1 MFFLNKKDCRKL
13 DLKKRFYYKK
23 NQYFILVFNI
33 LLQSS
38 FISNVFTAKRLRFLL
53 TPNSVKVKNYC
64 VITRRSSSIIS
75 KFRLSRC
82 YFPKII
88 SEKLKE
94 IKGYDEIGIVLVLG
108 IKFVGSSPAILIL
121 RLLKT

>member
-75 KFRLSRC
+75 KFRLSR
-82 YFPKII
+82 
-88 SEKLKE
+88 LKFRYYASN
-94 IKGYDEIGIVLVLG
+94 GFLIGIKKS
-108 IKFVGSSPAILIL
+108 IW
-121 RLLKT
+121 

>member
-1 MFFLNKKDCRKL
+1 LIENH
-13 DLKKRFYYKK
+13 
-23 NQYFILVFNI
+23 IVI
-33 LLQSS
+33 G
-38 FISNVFTAKRLRFLL
+38 SNPIFD
-53 TPNSVKVKNYC
+53 NY
-64 VITRRSSSIIS
+64 
-75 KFRLSRC
+75 C

-88 SEKLKE
+88 SKKIKE